1 MKLNDFKALVDAAPT
16 TPTSTVGPPRS
27 KSMLTDIRSCFTVR
41 ESDRALSD
49 IRNIIND
56 LGLRHICEQ
65 LSYAVYLG
73 VANAIQQALMERGD
87 SQACTS
93 DWTKAVELGFQYAAA
108 FPSGLP
114 EDQRWMTNVKVNTLS
129 VAVQGLRAKGYP
141 IDLPATGGVNVPE
154 ATAARLMADIEKLAE
169 SLGRALATSAANQIA
184 GNYSAELGRFN
195 LGRPGHT
202 VTINA
207 KPELPLAYLYQ
218 LGLRYFGLRP
228 SAQDPQRA
236 LEELFL
242 LVELATAL
250 LDVTSTIYD
259 TLFARTTDVV
269 GILQKS
275 VVYDAVFLVTQAKPS
290 HAREY
295 LSWMMTSDKLS
306 ALKGKGG
313 RTSHQIHS
321 LAMML
326 IDAAGKA
333 NPRDFIFIA
342 PGPAAAAMNISDI
355 ALARKTLIDV
365 FAHTK
370 GANQRLAFPP
380 KDTDVDAPFR
390 PLLVADNQIWMQPGP
405 VGARAVVNAALDWC
419 KNTWP
424 KKDAFD
430 DEALGPLFERFV
442 REKLAAR
449 GVLVHHGDYRQGTAT
464 GECDAVIE
472 TQKAVIFLELKTK
485 MLTRAARAGDDVIA
499 LFDLAQALVR
509 PQAQA
514 MERHAVLRASG
525 ALTLTES
532 GRTHNIELNGREVL
546 RVSLTRGDLGSLHDR
561 AFMQQFLRLGCVS
574 TFETVDPAR
583 QSKLDELHLYFGKLN
598 DAAQRAQEPY
608 LETQF
613 PFERSWSL
621 SVFHLLM
628 LLERTTENE
637 SFSRE
642 LQRTRRIFTPLKDY
656 YAEYAYLLHLEAY
669 RTTAPAPS
677 ATPAPSGA
685 P

>member
-1 MKLNDFKALVDAAPT
+1 MKLNDFKALVDAVPT
-16 TPTSTVGPPRS
+16 TPTSTVGSLRPE
-27 KSMLTDIRSCFTVR
+27 SMLADIRSCFTAW
-41 ESDRALSD
+41 ESDRALSE
-49 IRNIIND
+49 IRAIIND

-65 LSYAVYLG
+65 LPYAGYLG
-73 VANAIQQALMERGD
+73 VADAIQQALRERGD

-93 DWTKAVELGFQYAAA
+93 DWTKAVELGLKYAVA

-114 EDQRWMTNVKVNTLS
+114 ENQRWMTNVKVTTLS
-129 VAVQGLRAKGYP
+129 VAVRGLRAMKYS
-141 IDLPATGGVNVPE
+141 IDLPVTGGVDVPE
-154 ATAARLMADIEKLAE
+154 ATTVRLAADIEKLAE
-169 SLGRALATSAANQIA
+169 SLGQALATSAASQIA
-184 GNYSAELGRFN
+184 GRYNAELGRFN
-195 LGRPGHT
+195 LGRPGQI
-202 VTINA
+202 VPINA
-207 KPELPLAYLYQ
+207 QPELPLAYLYQ

-236 LEELFL
+236 LARLAQ
-242 LVELATAL
+242 LVGLATAL
-250 LDVTSTIYD
+250 LDVTSTVYD

-269 GILQKS
+269 RILQKS

-326 IDAAGKA
+326 IDAVGKGD
-333 NPRDFIFIA
+333 PCDFIVID
-342 PGPAAAAMNISDI
+342 PRQAAAAMGISDI
-355 ALARKTLIDV
+355 ALARKTLVDV

-370 GANQRLAFPP
+370 GANQRLTFPP

-390 PLLVADNQIWMQPGP
+390 PLLVACNQIWMQPGP

-424 KKDAFD
+424 NKDAFD
-430 DEALGPLFERFV
+430 DEALGPLFERSV

-449 GVLVHHGDYRQGTAT
+449 GVLVYHGDYRQGTAT
-464 GECDAVIE
+464 GECDAVVE

-514 MERHAVLRASG
+514 MERHAVLCASG
-525 ALTLTES
+525 RLTLTES
-532 GRTHNIELNGREVL
+532 GRTHDIELKDREVL

-583 QSKLDELHLYFGKLN
+583 QSKLDELHLYFGKLK
-598 DAAQRAQEPY
+598 DAAHRAQEPY
-608 LETQF
+608 LGTQF

-628 LLERTTENE
+628 LLERTTDNE

-642 LQRTRRIFTPLKDY
+642 LQRTRKIFTPLRDY
-656 YAEYAYLLHLEAY
+656 YAEYAHLLNLEAH
-669 RTTAPAPS
+669 RIAPS
-677 ATPAPSGA
+677 LN
-685 P
+685 